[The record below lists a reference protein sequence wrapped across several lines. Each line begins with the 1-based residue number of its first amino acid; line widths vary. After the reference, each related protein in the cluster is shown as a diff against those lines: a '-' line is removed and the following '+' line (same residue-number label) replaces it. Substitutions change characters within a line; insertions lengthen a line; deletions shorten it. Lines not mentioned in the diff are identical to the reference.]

1 MMNPLSRRD
10 FIALAAV
17 LFADV
22 LGLRGY
28 GGGIPTSKGAGHRLA
43 QIYAHDLQAAR
54 AIGGAYLRAVPE
66 ESDANVLARRI
77 VRSGPVRL
85 RRLDALSKKELTDA
99 LQSIIR
105 QDFVSNNTVRLD
117 GWVLSRTEAR
127 LCALCVVLQSVR

>member
-28 GGGIPTSKGAGHRLA
+28 GIGIQTSKGARHRLA

-54 AIGGAYLRAVPE
+54 AIGGTYLRAVPE

-77 VRSGPVRL
+77 VRSGPLQL
-85 RRLDALSKKELTDA
+85 RGLDALSKKELTDA
-99 LQSIIR
+99 LQGIIR

-127 LCALCVVLQSVR
+127 LCALCAVLQPVR